1 MNDEGATHYS
11 GVIENLGLGHRLLN
25 DTFGECA
32 LPRVGWQA
40 SSFLTDLSNLVIF
53 GSRFYNLIHF
63 GPLPSCRWIRLVIAK
78 NKHHCS
84 LGLDLTDSSL
94 RGWTGATKW
103 IKYHDDD
110 DNNNNNN
117 NNKAKLHKIGTM
129 HCSESNRKTKQ
140 EHDHE
145 IDHG

>member
-53 GSRFYNLIHF
+53 GSFSSNRLSGVPLCVLSTRTETVAVKSFFLSSGSVFNGMNLICTITPPMF
-63 GPLPSCRWIRLVIAK
+63 SPECVFLLFIVLDDVVI
-78 NKHHCS
+78 
-84 LGLDLTDSSL
+84 LTG
-94 RGWTGATKW
+94 RY
-103 IKYHDDD
+103 I
-110 DNNNNNN
+110 
-117 NNKAKLHKIGTM
+117 TM
-129 HCSESNRKTKQ
+129 P
-140 EHDHE
+140 
-145 IDHG
+145 